1 MINRVVLV
9 GRLTKDIE
17 VRKTQTGLSVTS
29 FTVACNRKST
39 NGNSDADFINC
50 TAWRQAADFL
60 GSYAK
65 KGALIGVE
73 GRIGTSNYTNNAGV
87 KVYVTEVV
95 CDQVQLL
102 ESKSKN
108 QGNDSSY
115 NNNYGNN
122 SNSNTNSSY
131 QNKDYSNQSS
141 SFTQNDPGMSQDNSF
156 DDVPS
161 LDISSDDLPF

>member
-1 MINRVVLV
+1 MINKVVLV

-17 VRKTQTGLSVTS
+17 VRKTQSGLSVTS
-29 FTVACNRKST
+29 FTVACNRRST
-39 NGNSDADFINC
+39 NGGNEADFINC

-60 GSYAK
+60 GNYAT
-65 KGALIGVE
+65 KGALVGVE
-73 GRIGTSNYTNNAGV
+73 GRISTRNYTNNAGQ

-115 NNNYGNN
+115 NNSYNNN
-122 SNSNTNSSY
+122 SNGY
-131 QNKDYSNQSS
+131 QNNNYSNQSS
-141 SFTQNDPGMSQDNSF
+141 SFTKNDSGMSQDNGF
-156 DDVPS
+156 DDTPS